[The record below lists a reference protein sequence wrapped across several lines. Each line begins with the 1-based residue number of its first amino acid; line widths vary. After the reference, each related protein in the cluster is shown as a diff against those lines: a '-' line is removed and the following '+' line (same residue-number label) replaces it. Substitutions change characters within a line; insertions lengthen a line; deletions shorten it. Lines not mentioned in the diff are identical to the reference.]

1 MSITGL
7 GEVATFATTVVD
19 KIWPDKTQQEKDAL
33 AFQMQQMV
41 LQSDLLKG
49 QLSVDRAE
57 ATNKSIFVAGW
68 RPGIG
73 WACGAAFAWTY
84 VLEPLLSFTMAVLNH
99 PVNLPQLDISGMMPV
114 LLGMLGLAGMRSTE
128 KIKGVNSGV

>member
-1 MSITGL
+1 MSVTGL
-7 GEVATFATTVVD
+7 GEVATFATTVVN
-19 KIWPDKTQQEKDAL
+19 KIWPDKSQQEKDAL

-49 QLSVDRAE
+49 QLAVDQAE
-57 ATNKSIFVAGW
+57 ATNKSLFVAGW

-73 WACGAAFAWTY
+73 WACGAAFAWAY
-84 VLEPLLSFTMAVLNH
+84 VLEPLLSFTMTALNH

-128 KIKGVNSGV
+128 KIKGVNSGM

>member
-1 MSITGL
+1 MSLTGL
-7 GEVATFATTVVD
+7 GEVTTFATTVVN
-19 KIWPDKTQQEKDAL
+19 KIWPDKSQQEKDAL

-49 QLSVDRAE
+49 QLAVDQAE
-57 ATNKSIFVAGW
+57 ATNKSLFVAGW

-84 VLEPLLSFTMAVLNH
+84 VLEPLLSFTMTALNH

-128 KIKGVNSGV
+128 KIKGVNSGI

>member
-1 MSITGL
+1 MSFTGI
-7 GEVATFATTVVD
+7 GEVANLATSIVN
-19 KIWPDKTQQEKDAL
+19 KIWPDKSQQEKDAL

-49 QLSVDRAE
+49 QMAIDQAE
-57 ATNKSIFVAGW
+57 ASNKSIFVAGW

-84 VLEPLLSFTMAVLNH
+84 VLEPLASFTLSAIGH
-99 PVNLPQLDISGMMPV
+99 PVKLPALDISGMMPV
-114 LLGMLGLAGMRSTE
+114 LLGMLGLGGMRSLE
-128 KIKGVNSGV
+128 KVKGLNPGN

>member
-1 MSITGL
+1 MSLTGL
-7 GEVATFATTVVD
+7 GEVATLATTVVN
-19 KIWPDKTQQEKDAL
+19 KIWPDKSQQEKDAL

-49 QLSVDRAE
+49 QLAVDQAE
-57 ATNKSIFVAGW
+57 ATNKSLFVAGW

-84 VLEPLLSFTMAVLNH
+84 VLEPLLSFTMTALNH

-128 KIKGVNSGV
+128 KIKGVNSGI

>member
-1 MSITGL
+1 MSLTGL
-7 GEVATFATTVVD
+7 GEVATFATTVVN
-19 KIWPDKTQQEKDAL
+19 KIWPDKSQQEKDAL

-49 QLSVDRAE
+49 QLAVDQAE
-57 ATNKSIFVAGW
+57 ATNKSLFVAGW

-84 VLEPLLSFTMAVLNH
+84 VLEPLLSFTMTALNH

-128 KIKGVNSGV
+128 KIKGVNSGI